1 MDESLRIEEYKKLL
15 FSMDELTSHI
25 QNVIFLNYFDSNKY
39 LYSIYVESFNSIK
52 DFCVLIGNGFLISQA
67 CSLLRMAIEST
78 SIIRILEKYPQL
90 LDEYIEHSKFRFSI
104 KDEKQQRDKI
114 IEHYSDKIILDRRRA
129 LDYLDYGWI
138 SEVSKDYGF
147 HSLIR
152 LAGFDKEPD
161 KLLPWIDTLNMWVHG
176 TLVSINVLNG
186 DNAIIYAH
194 VLVDMAAKLLDILC
208 CEFHNENKFDFK
220 IDGVDYFSNFRKAY
234 IDVKPL
240 EDEE

>member
-1 MDESLRIEEYKKLL
+1 MDEGLRIEEYKKLL
-15 FSMDELTSHI
+15 LSMDELTSHI
-25 QNVIFLNYFDSNKY
+25 QNVIFLNYFDSNKF
-39 LYSIYVESFNSIK
+39 LYSLYVESFNSIK
-52 DFCVLIGNGFLISQA
+52 GFCVLIGNGFLISQA

-152 LAGFDKEPD
+152 LAGFDEEPD

>member
-1 MDESLRIEEYKKLL
+1 MDEGLRIEEYKKLL
-15 FSMDELTSHI
+15 LSMDELTSHI
-25 QNVIFLNYFDSNKY
+25 QNVIFLNYFDSNKF
-39 LYSIYVESFNSIK
+39 LYSLYVESFNSIK
-52 DFCVLIGNGFLISQA
+52 GFCVLIGNGFLISQA

-152 LAGFDKEPD
+152 LAGFDEEPD

-176 TLVSINVLNG
+176 TLVSINVLND